1 MIRWK
6 RLAYILMLALTGPGS
21 LLPNRAVAQQADSIY
36 NVLFIAVDD
45 LNTDLSSYGH
55 PLVKTPNFERLAKRS
70 VQFNR
75 AYCQYPLCNPSR
87 ASLLTGLYPDVE
99 GVYDLKTFFR
109 KNIPDLTT
117 LPQLF
122 KNNGYYTARVGKIFH
137 YGVPGQIGTNGM
149 DDSVSWNRVI
159 NPKGRDVFE
168 KSKII
173 KLLPIDLSVSLCYL
187 AAGGRDEEQ
196 TDGIGATE
204 AIKLLAQQKGKKNP
218 FFIALGFYRPHTPY
232 VAPKKYFDLY
242 PVENIRLPAN
252 PPGDLKDIPDVA
264 LWTKPA
270 NWGLSEEKQKEAIR
284 GYYAATS
291 FIDAQLGRVLDALDS
306 LGLREHTIVVLWS
319 DHGYNLGEHG
329 QWEKRS
335 LFDKCNRVPFMISVP
350 GGIAGRISERVVE
363 LVDLYPTL
371 AGLCRLQAPQ
381 NLSGISL
388 EPLLK
393 DPDARWDH
401 AAYSQVLI
409 ADPRGREITNAL
421 GFKVPDNEGA
431 YSQHDRRM
439 GRSVRTG
446 RWRYTEWDYGKLGVE
461 LYDEINDPQEFN
473 NLANRK
479 ESGKLVRKLSQ
490 LLKQHF
496 KDPFPEK

>member
-1 MIRWK
+1 MNSRTL
-6 RLAYILMLALTGPGS
+6 RAYLLLIFVSSGS
-21 LLPNRAVAQQADSIY
+21 GLLNRAAAQTADTRY

-109 KNIPDLTT
+109 SHIPDATT

-122 KNNGYYTARVGKIFH
+122 KNHGYYTARVGKIFH

-149 DDSVSWNRVI
+149 DDSLSWNRVI
-159 NPKGRDVFE
+159 NPKGRDVRE

-173 KLLPIDLSVSLCYL
+173 RLLPIDLSVSLCYL
-187 AAGGRDEEQ
+187 AADGRDEEQ
-196 TDGIGATE
+196 TDGIGASET
-204 AIKLLAQQKGKKNP
+204 IKLLEEQKNSKRP
-218 FFIALGFYRPHTPY
+218 FFIAIGFYRPHTPY

-242 PVENIRLPAN
+242 PVDRIRLPEQ
-252 PPGDLKDIPDVA
+252 PPGGQKDIPDAA

-270 NWGLSEEKQKEAIR
+270 NWGLSKEKQKEAIR

-291 FIDAQLGRVLDALDS
+291 FIDAQIGRVLDALDN
-306 LGLREHTIVVLWS
+306 LRLSSHTIIVLWS

-335 LFDKCNRVPFMISVP
+335 LFDKCNRVPLLISVP
-350 GGIAGRISERVVE
+350 GGIKGRTSDRIVE

-371 AGLCRLQAPQ
+371 AGLCKLDVPE
-381 NLSGISL
+381 NLSGLSL

-393 DPDARWDH
+393 NPDARWDR

-409 ADPRGREITNAL
+409 ADPRGREITNSL

-431 YSQHDRRM
+431 YSQDDKRM
-439 GRSVRTG
+439 GRSIRTS
-446 RWRYTEWDYGKLGVE
+446 RWRYTEWDRGKLGVE
-461 LYDEINDPQEFN
+461 LYDELNDPEEFN
-473 NLANRK
+473 NLANKKEFRK
-479 ESGKLVRKLSQ
+479 QAAELSAM
-490 LLKQHF
+490 LKKHF
-496 KDPFPEK
+496 KEPYSKN